1 MEYKY
6 QHSPILILANL
17 DDGAYLRQVLLNFAP
32 DMQIDIVEDASN
44 LLQINQVD
52 SYQKAVSSRLVSFCS
67 DVIVA
72 PTILACFKGGG
83 YNFHPGPPEYPG
95 SHAASFAIYDQVETY
110 GVTAHE
116 MLASVDTG
124 PIVGVNRF
132 AFPNAFRFLE
142 LEVKAHK
149 SLLNLFEKLAPYLVD
164 TNQSLEHIDLQW
176 GSQKYTKK
184 KFKHMQKITPEM
196 SEAEIRLRWRAFG

>member
-1 MEYKY
+1 MLG
-6 QHSPILILANL
+6 PILILANL
-17 DDGAYLRQVLLNFAP
+17 DDGAYLRQILLSFAP

-44 LLQINQVD
+44 LIQISQVD
-52 SYQKAVSSRLVSFCS
+52 SYKKAVSSRLVSFCS
-67 DVIVA
+67 DVIVTPA
-72 PTILACFKGGG
+72 VLAFFKGGG

-110 GVTAHE
+110 GATAHE

-142 LEVKAHK
+142 LEVMAHK
-149 SLLNLFEKLAPYLVD
+149 SLLRLFEKLAPYLVD
-164 TNQSLEHIDLQW
+164 TTQSLEHIDLQW
-176 GSQKYTKK
+176 ELQKCTKK
-184 KFKHMQKITPEM
+184 KFRQMQKITHDM
-196 SEAEIRLRWRAFG
+196 SEMEIKLRWRAFG